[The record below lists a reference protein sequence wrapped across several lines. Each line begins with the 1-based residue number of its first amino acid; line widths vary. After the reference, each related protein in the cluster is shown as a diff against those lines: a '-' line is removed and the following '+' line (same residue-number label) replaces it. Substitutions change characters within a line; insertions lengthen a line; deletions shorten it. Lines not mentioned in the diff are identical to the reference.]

1 LTAHITEVKEI
12 TLSYKQSVFTLEFAA
27 LNFVLPQKNSY
38 AFKLEGFDAEWNYV
52 GDQRK
57 ATYTNLDPG
66 TYIFRVKASNNDGI
80 WNEHGT
86 EVKII
91 ITPPFW
97 LTWWFTT
104 LASLGILMAIYI
116 AHRTRVRRIK
126 KQNEMLEVQVK
137 QSTTEV
143 IEQAKELAVQSRD
156 LKKLNEDLQR
166 RSNELHLINE
176 ELFQQ
181 KENELRSRKEAEQA
195 NKAKSIFLATMS
207 HEIRTPMNGVIGT
220 SALLADTRLDAEQK
234 RYVEIIKTSGENLL
248 SVINDILDFSKI
260 ESGKLQLDQH
270 PFNVRNCI
278 EDVLDLFASRA
289 GEKNL
294 ELIYGIGDD
303 VRENI
308 IGDETRIRQMLIN
321 LVGNAVK
328 FTERGEIYVEVNQC
342 HATGDDVC
350 LQFLVH
356 DTGIGISKDKTGLLF
371 EAFSQVDSSTTRKYG
386 GTGLGL
392 AITKRLAELMG
403 GTISVSSDIGQGTTF
418 EFKIQVK
425 QDKEQQDVQPADGI
439 ANKKILIADNNLTVL
454 NVLRNDLVRLDAV
467 VITATSAEEVIG
479 LIGKTGFD
487 FVITGMQLSDTTGVQ
502 LARKLHEIET
512 KLPLILLTSVGG
524 EQTKAYQ
531 DLFSAV
537 VLKPVRRKELRRVLT
552 KQGQAVN
559 KPAATASLL
568 FDIGFA
574 KKSPLNI
581 LIAEDNPVNQK
592 LIGMILKKLG
602 YEPLI
607 VGDGSQAVAALK
619 ITPFDIVLMDVQMPE
634 MDGLEATAL
643 IRASLKHQPVIIA
656 LTANALHEDRD
667 QCLAA
672 GMDDYLSK
680 PLEPKKLMM
689 MLEKW
694 YAAKVKEPVT

>member
-1 LTAHITEVKEI
+1 SILTDAKGNIWLGTNRGISKFNPTTKSFRNFDVLDGLQGSEFSNECAFKAADGTMYFGGPNGLNAFHPDSIFDNNFIPPVYLTGLQVFNKPVSFDQGKSPLTAHITEVKEI

-27 LNFVLPQKNSY
+27 LNFVLPQKTSY
-38 AFKLEGFDAEWNYV
+38 AYKLEGFDAEWNYV

-418 EFKIQVK
+418 E
-425 QDKEQQDVQPADGI
+425 
-439 ANKKILIADNNLTVL
+439 
-454 NVLRNDLVRLDAV
+454 
-467 VITATSAEEVIG
+467 
-479 LIGKTGFD
+479 
-487 FVITGMQLSDTTGVQ
+487 
-502 LARKLHEIET
+502 
-512 KLPLILLTSVGG
+512 
-524 EQTKAYQ
+524 
-531 DLFSAV
+531 
-537 VLKPVRRKELRRVLT
+537 
-552 KQGQAVN
+552 
-559 KPAATASLL
+559 
-568 FDIGFA
+568 
-574 KKSPLNI
+574 
-581 LIAEDNPVNQK
+581 
-592 LIGMILKKLG
+592 
-602 YEPLI
+602 
-607 VGDGSQAVAALK
+607 
-619 ITPFDIVLMDVQMPE
+619 
-634 MDGLEATAL
+634 
-643 IRASLKHQPVIIA
+643 
-656 LTANALHEDRD
+656 
-667 QCLAA
+667 
-672 GMDDYLSK
+672 
-680 PLEPKKLMM
+680 
-689 MLEKW
+689 
-694 YAAKVKEPVT
+694 